1 MPDMS
6 RKAEEG
12 EQCMDCGEE
21 SPTLYYCAACEHD
34 FCEECYNEACS
45 ECLACVAGAWVLT
58 AECMS
63 LRERDER

>member
-6 RKAEEG
+6 RKAEDG

-21 SPTLYYCAACEHD
+21 SPTLYCCAACEHD

-45 ECLACVAGAWVLT
+45 GCLACVAGA
-58 AECMS
+58 
-63 LRERDER
+63 